1 VTPEMHKLSEHPLV
15 SVIIPAYNA
24 EKYIGSTLQSLQC
37 QSYENL
43 EIIVVDDGSHDQTS
57 SIVKSRMKKDR
68 RIRYFRQSRQGVASS
83 RNLALQHSKGDFIA
97 PVDADD
103 ICFPQKIEKLL
114 KYLKRS
120 SKKVGLVYSWCAVID
135 QQGNLTGSYQTSQVE
150 GKVFYDLLFS
160 NFIGNG
166 SACMIRKNC
175 FDTVGLYNISFFK
188 NNAQGCEDYDLYLR
202 IAEKFDFKV
211 VKAFLT
217 GYRITDNGMTA
228 DLRAMEKS
236 RLLVIKSLL
245 IRYPEIPHTA
255 LRWTLPYFLF
265 YLSHRAEKMCN
276 YIEAIKFLLKAAKY
290 DKALIFNNI
299 YIRMLTYNIMRA
311 NKIPLRP
318 LISFKKNLKSRC
330 LSISNQQMNSA
341 TRRFIQKI
349 YLLNQ
354 RSSFRL
360 IKEKRRNRVYQIF
373 QQAKILK
380 TDMKLTK
387 RFTTGTRDS

>member
-1 VTPEMHKLSEHPLV
+1 
-15 SVIIPAYNA
+15 
-24 EKYIGSTLQSLQC
+24 
-37 QSYENL
+37 
-43 EIIVVDDGSHDQTS
+43 
-57 SIVKSRMKKDR
+57 MKKDR